1 MEIPIRDGIAPVY
14 GWNKIQNGKMIKCAN
29 SVNGM
34 T

>member
-1 MEIPIRDGIAPVY
+1 MQIPIRDGIAPIY
-14 GWNKIQNGKMIKCAN
+14 RLNKIQNGKMIECAN